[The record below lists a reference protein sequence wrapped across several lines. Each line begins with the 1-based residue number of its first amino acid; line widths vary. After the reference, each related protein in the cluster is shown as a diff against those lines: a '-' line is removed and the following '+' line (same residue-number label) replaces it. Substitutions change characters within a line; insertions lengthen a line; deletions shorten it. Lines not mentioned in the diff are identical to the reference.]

1 MKVLFMCTAN
11 SCRSI
16 LSEAMFNHLA
26 PAGFEAISS
35 GSFPKGQVLPRSLS
49 TLQAAGISVE
59 GLYSKGNDAFEGSPP
74 DIVITVCDN
83 AAGEACPV
91 YFGLAVKA
99 HWGLQDP
106 SHIRGDEAQVDAAFK
121 ATLDIIA
128 ARCKAFF
135 ALPFASLSSDGLKVE
150 LERIALKP
158 TGFQVEPERN
168 VGHPV
173 GHSNLHGFLTP
184 R

>member
-26 PAGFEAISS
+26 PQGFQAVSS

-49 TLQAAGISVE
+49 TLQAAGISTE

-74 DIVITVCDN
+74 DLVITVCDK

-91 YFGLAVKA
+91 YFGPAVKA
-99 HWGLQDP
+99 HWGLEDP
-106 SHIRGDEAQVDAAFK
+106 SDVNGDEASVQAAFD
-121 ATLDIIA
+121 ATLETIA
-128 ARCKAFF
+128 TRCRAFF
-135 ALPFASLSSDGLKVE
+135 ALPFSQLTPVQLKAE
-150 LERIALKP
+150 LERIAGLQAVRH
-158 TGFQVEPERN
+158 TG
-168 VGHPV
+168 
-173 GHSNLHGFLTP
+173 
-184 R
+184 